1 MTKII
6 IIEKENCKEDSIDDM
21 NNLFKKC
28 KFKKQEDFLELMTW
42 NFKNYTLKL
51 FGKVKGKSHTKFLYK
66 FPDFEKNIY
75 GNISIICFSNDQYYD
90 LDLNLWNDFLNN
102 FSKNNSQ
109 LELENNKKNENFD
122 ETILENENE
131 EEELEEDEDK
141 EDEDKEDEDKE
152 DEDKENLEEELDE
165 KLENDN
171 KEASDEEE
179 LDEEE
184 DTEEL
189 EEISKENNNKF
200 DLEIN
205 DDMKYYSGSELAE
218 DQYYYTSDED

>member
-42 NFKNYTLKL
+42 NFKNFTLKL

-75 GNISIICFSNDQYYD
+75 GNISIICLFNDQYYD

-102 FSKNNSQ
+102 FGKNNSE

-122 ETILENENE
+122 ETILENENGE
-131 EEELEEDEDK
+131 EEELE

-205 DDMKYYSGSELAE
+205 DDMKYYSGSELDK
-218 DQYYYTSDED
+218 DQYYYTSDDE

>member
-28 KFKKQEDFLELMTW
+28 KFKKQEDCLELMTW
-42 NFKNYTLKL
+42 NFKNFTLKL

-75 GNISIICFSNDQYYD
+75 GNISIICLFNDQYYD

-102 FSKNNSQ
+102 FGKNNSE

-122 ETILENENE
+122 ETILENENGE
-131 EEELEEDEDK
+131 EEELE

-205 DDMKYYSGSELAE
+205 DDMKYYSGSELDK
-218 DQYYYTSDED
+218 DQYYYTSDDE

>member
-42 NFKNYTLKL
+42 NFKNFTLKL

-75 GNISIICFSNDQYYD
+75 GNISIICLFNDQYYD

-102 FSKNNSQ
+102 FGKNNSE

-122 ETILENENE
+122 ETILENENGE
-131 EEELEEDEDK
+131 EEELE
-141 EDEDKEDEDKE
+141 EDEDKE

-205 DDMKYYSGSELAE
+205 DDMKYYSGSELDE
-218 DQYYYTSDED
+218 DQYYYTSDDD

>member
-51 FGKVKGKSHTKFLYK
+51 FGKIKGKSHTKFLYK

-102 FSKNNSQ
+102 FGKNNSE
-109 LELENNKKNENFD
+109 LELENNKKNENFE

-131 EEELEEDEDK
+131 QEELE
-141 EDEDKEDEDKE
+141 EDEDKE
-152 DEDKENLEEELDE
+152 DEDKENLEEELYE

-179 LDEEE
+179 LDEE

-218 DQYYYTSDED
+218 DQYYYTSDEE